1 MIRAPFFPILHKVG
15 DVVIFVLLGR
25 EEKNYFS
32 KKVPLVEN
40 EPGTSSDTVS
50 CLSV

>member
-32 KKVPLVEN
+32 KKVPLVGN
-40 EPGTSSDTVS
+40 EPGTSSVTVS
-50 CLSV
+50 CLPV